1 MDLYNGGDKIIN
13 YIICYIINISLLLFL
28 TKGNGENQY
37 IIKKNAM
44 KKEMVIE
51 IKLFNFFHYF
61 FFSVYIPLKVT
72 FSKFCILIRLARRF
86 LPVKPACCACEHIVD
101 AKKNW
106 YSDISRRLPPLRAD
120 CAFVVVYL

>member
-1 MDLYNGGDKIIN
+1 
-13 YIICYIINISLLLFL
+13 
-28 TKGNGENQY
+28 
-37 IIKKNAM
+37 M

-51 IKLFNFFHYF
+51 IKLFNNFFHYF
-61 FFSVYIPLKVT
+61 FF
-72 FSKFCILIRLARRF
+72 FFCILIRLARRF

>member
-51 IKLFNFFHYF
+51 IKLFNFFL
-61 FFSVYIPLKVT
+61 LKVT
-72 FSKFCILIRLARRF
+72 FTNFCILYIWPGDFCL
-86 LPVKPACCACEHIVD
+86 
-101 AKKNW
+101 
-106 YSDISRRLPPLRAD
+106 
-120 CAFVVVYL
+120 